1 VRARAYPGTM
11 SLFGLDLHG
20 KLDRIYELLEK
31 IMTAQDDI
39 NTAVAQLAQTQANE
53 ANAVTVLQADV
64 TAIQAELAGAGTPV
78 DTTALNAAV
87 AAQVASDNALASA
100 VGDVTALVPP
110 ATAGGSPA

>member
-1 VRARAYPGTM
+1 M

-39 NTAVAQLAQTQANE
+39 NAAVAQLAQTQANE
-53 ANAVTVLQADV
+53 ANAVTVLGVDV
-64 TAIQAELAGAGTPV
+64 TALTAALAAGGGTPV
-78 DTTALNAAV
+78 DTSALNAAV
-87 AAQVASDNALASA
+87 AAQSASDTALATA